1 MQHQVPPQAAILQV
15 IAGYWLSCADYA
27 AARLKLADKVNGKT
41 SLSAFAQLNDTRPK
55 SLRRL
60 MRALTSHGY
69 FREEPDGTSVQKPQ
83 SAALRSD
90 GPASMRAI
98 AEADLGHDHYY
109 SWRAVETCLFQ
120 SGTAF
125 ERVGRE
131 LRR

>member
-41 SLSAFAQLNDTRPK
+41 SLPAIAQLNDTRPK

-60 MRALTSHGY
+60 MRT
-69 FREEPDGTSVQKPQ
+69 
-83 SAALRSD
+83 
-90 GPASMRAI
+90 I
-98 AEADLGHDHYY
+98 AEAGLGHDHYN

-120 SGTAF
+120 YGTAF